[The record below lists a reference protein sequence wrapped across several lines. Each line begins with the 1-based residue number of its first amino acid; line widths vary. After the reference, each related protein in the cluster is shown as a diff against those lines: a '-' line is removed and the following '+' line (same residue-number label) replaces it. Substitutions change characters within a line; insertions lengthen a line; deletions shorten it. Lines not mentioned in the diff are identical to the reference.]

1 MAADDGFD
9 VVVSSRVEDSDLNA
23 LDFLM
28 LVGFILT
35 VIVVAIIL
43 RLVLQLT
50 RARMLVDLEEGD
62 LQQQHH
68 SSQSQSLLSLVF
80 LGRR

>member
-1 MAADDGFD
+1 MAGDSDFD
-9 VVVSSRVEDSDLNA
+9 VVVSSRVEDADLNA

-28 LVGFILT
+28 LFGFILT

-50 RARMLVDLEEGD
+50 RARMLVDIEDELQH
-62 LQQQHH
+62 QQQPL
-68 SSQSQSLLSLVF
+68 QPSLSSLVF
-80 LGRR
+80 PRR